1 MNGIQHVPAAQF
13 RADPNQ
19 QVYVLLEGQ
28 VFGPYTSLQV
38 GQMVK
43 AGTLPPAILYAFP
56 GSQAWHPLPADVQ
69 ALAPV
74 ATGAELAA
82 AALAATT
89 TAVPATRVYR
99 APRREGSDFGKGF
112 AIAMGVLVAMIVF
125 CLAMSFAGG
134 FIDGCMRAIN
144 RVN

>member
-1 MNGIQHVPAAQF
+1 MNGQRVPAAQF

-19 QVYVLLEGQ
+19 QVFVCIEGQ

-38 GQMVK
+38 GQMVRS
-43 AGTLPPAILYAFP
+43 GTLPPTILYAFP
-56 GSQAWHPLPADVQ
+56 GSETWHPLPADVQ

-74 ATGAELAA
+74 ATGVELAA
-82 AALAATT
+82 AALSATT
-89 TAVPATRVYR
+89 TALPTTRTYR
-99 APRREGSDFGKGF
+99 AAPRREGSDFGRGF
-112 AIAMGVLVAMIVF
+112 TIAMGVLVALIVF

-144 RVN
+144 RAN